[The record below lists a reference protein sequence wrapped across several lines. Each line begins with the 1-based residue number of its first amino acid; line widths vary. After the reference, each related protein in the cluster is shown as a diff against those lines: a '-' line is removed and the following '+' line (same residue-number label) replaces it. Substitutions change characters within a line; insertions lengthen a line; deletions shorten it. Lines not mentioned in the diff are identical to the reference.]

1 MENPSSLGNSRTHQT
16 SIDENV
22 NQKKIEEY
30 LCENLN
36 NIKVKNDK
44 YSGEIINSLKKNK
57 KLNFLLN
64 KHEEIFCNSNKDAA
78 FLLKYLTFR
87 YKFRL
92 SGKNKIVFDH
102 PVYLLIEPVSACNLR
117 CPFCFQ
123 ADTSFTKKPYMGIM
137 KWELFTKV
145 VDEADKIGVGAI
157 TFASRGEPTMHK
169 KLGEMMKYVSD
180 KKNIYEFKL
189 NTNATFLN
197 EKLCHEILQS
207 KVTQI
212 VISAD
217 HYIKKDY
224 ERLRKGSNF
233 EETVKNVD
241 MLYNIRKK
249 NYPKSIA
256 EIRISGVDSEKN
268 LDRKKFKDFW
278 KKRSDHVSA
287 SFAYERWNTYKNE
300 LHPDIND
307 ACENFWDRMYVWF
320 DGKVNPC
327 DADYKSY
334 LSYGNLNSNS
344 IKEVWNS
351 EKVKNY
357 RNMHLDGKRKDI
369 DPCNKCGKTF

>member
-1 MENPSSLGNSRTHQT
+1 MENPSSLGNSKTHQT
-16 SIDENV
+16 SIGENI
-22 NQKKIEEY
+22 NQKNIEEY
-30 LCENLN
+30 LYKNLDN
-36 NIKVKNDK
+36 VKIEKDK
-44 YSGEIINSLKKNK
+44 YSNEILDSLKKKK
-57 KLNFLLN
+57 KLNFILN
-64 KHEEIFCNSNKDAA
+64 KHEEIFCNSNKNVEY
-78 FLLKYLTFR
+78 LIKYLTFR

-92 SGKNKIVFDH
+92 AGKKKILFDY
-102 PVYLLIEPVSACNLR
+102 PIYLLIEPVSACNLR

-123 ADTSFTKKPYMGIM
+123 ADTTFTKKPYMGIM
-137 KWELFTKV
+137 KWNLFAKV

-169 KLGEMMKYVSD
+169 KLGAMMGYVSG

-189 NTNATFLN
+189 NTNGTFLN
-197 EKLCHEILQS
+197 KELCHQILQS

-217 HYIKKDY
+217 HYIKEDY

-233 EETVKNVD
+233 EETVKNID
-241 MLYNIRKK
+241 MLYDIRKK
-249 NYPKSIA
+249 DYPKSKV
-256 EIRISGVDSEKN
+256 EIRVSGVDSEKKLN
-268 LDRKKFKDFW
+268 RKKFKEFW
-278 KKRSDHVSA
+278 IKRSDHVSA
-287 SFAYERWNTYKNE
+287 SFAYERWNTYKNKV
-300 LHPDIND
+300 HPNIND

-351 EKVKNY
+351 KKIKNY
-357 RNMHLDGKRKDI
+357 RNMHLQGKRNNI